1 MIDAAKFIV
10 ENSIDL
16 ARNYYNGIVM
26 KNKDSFSDVELEE
39 LKKIYDNSTHARGII
54 RNFRKTGDVYKYLL
68 ATTKDKNEYVK
79 DLFLKYKLVPF
90 EDLIEDFEV
99 KFKND
104 LEDRFSFNDLISGNV
119 YTTWDVV
126 FLADTYTVRSFGIL
140 TARDEND
147 TITGIVIRGEFGSS
161 EGYDNYWIND
171 DECVY
176 HLITGNNVHNNNL
189 LTGDYPIYVFDR
201 LSANQQLFRG
211 VFYLEEHLKS
221 KHSVKLVRNKKD
233 SINKRTTRRRNY
245 QLPTTKPFV
254 KMVDRKD
261 PRTAGTD
268 QIGKNKVIAGARAEN
283 NVIKFLSSLG
293 FIVDDVANNKNYHFD
308 ILLKELD
315 LGLEVKNI
323 VNGNFY
329 ISENEIRVFER
340 DQSRI
345 CFVDKRDILIS
356 KKHKDV
362 VALKRIF
369 SDLRSIDSEI
379 KDLYDGIYEPD
390 SLRIGINE
398 FNKKELLEDFYL
410 VTNYTYDNIMKILK

>member
-16 ARNYYNGIVM
+16 ARDYYNKIVK
-26 KNKDSFSDVELEE
+26 KNPDSFSDVELEE
-39 LKKIYDNSTHARGII
+39 LKKIYDNSTNARGVL

-68 ATTKDKNEYVK
+68 TITTDRNEYIK
-79 DLFLKYKLVPF
+79 ELFLKYKLVPF
-90 EDLIEDFEV
+90 EDLIDDFET
-99 KFKND
+99 KFKNE
-104 LEDRFSFNDLISGNV
+104 LEDRFSFSDLVLGNV

-126 FLADTYTVRSFGIL
+126 FLAEIYRTQTFGIL

-147 TITGIVIRGEFGSS
+147 DITGIVIRGEFGSS
-161 EGYDNYWIND
+161 EGYDNYWINE

-176 HLITGNNVHNNNL
+176 HLISGKNVNNTNL
-189 LTGDYPIYVFDR
+189 LTGNYPIYVFDR

-211 VFYLEEHLKS
+211 VFYLDEHLES

-233 SINKRTTRRRNY
+233 LINKRTTRRRNY

-261 PRTAGTD
+261 PKVAGTD

-283 NVIKFLSSLG
+283 NVVKFLSNLG

-323 VNGNFY
+323 INGNFY

-356 KKHKDV
+356 KKHEDV

-369 SDLRSIDSEI
+369 SDLRSIDSDI
-379 KDLYDGIYEPD
+379 KDSYAGIYEPD

-410 VTNYTYDNIMKILK
+410 VTNYTYDDIMKILK